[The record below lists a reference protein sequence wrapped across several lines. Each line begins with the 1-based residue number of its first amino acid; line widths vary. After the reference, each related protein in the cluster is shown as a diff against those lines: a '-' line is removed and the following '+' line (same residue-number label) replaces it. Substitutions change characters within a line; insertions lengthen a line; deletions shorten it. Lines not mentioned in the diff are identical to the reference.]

1 MPRKRRQTT
10 SRPKTAFLDCLNVG
24 GGIALLIFMAPD
36 DAPEFALVCRE
47 ARAAVARHP
56 WAVAVRGDNVA
67 AATAAR
73 PAARALTVSEAGFR
87 AFILG
92 ASPAATPVAL
102 APALGNLTSS
112 LASLTLECCV
122 APAALAAALA
132 GPLRRL
138 QVLQV
143 KGATQ
148 PPSYLSFPSSRFRR
162 SPLVLDLRWLRCA
175 RLLKLTCNIGRARD
189 ADLGRPESA
198 SDSESESASVSESE
212 SASVSEADDL
222 ATLAKSITVL
232 DVRALR
238 PLTFGDRQAAPLSR
252 VTELALEGEFAF
264 AATPAALAA
273 LTQLRT
279 LRLTNTRLAPAQA
292 DELGGARAPAGARA
306 GAAAAPEPEPC
317 FGAAHL
323 RALAL
328 TQFEARDCPGACATD
343 DWFAALAGTP
353 SVSLRIDI
361 AVTAAAFAHL
371 AGSARLHLAGLDIT
385 DAALADLR
393 SAAHLTLVG
402 CDVRAVTAAGLRAP
416 PLTHL
421 RTDDPRLYRVATG
434 ALPGTRVSLISNYD
448 PD

>member
-1 MPRKRRQTT
+1 MPRKRRQTS

-24 GGIALLIFMAPD
+24 GGIALLNFMAPD

-102 APALGNLTSS
+102 AAALGNLTSS

-162 SPLVLDLRWLRCA
+162 SPLVLDLRWLRRA

-189 ADLGRPESA
+189 ADLGRPESE
-198 SDSESESASVSESE
+198 SDSESDSDSDSE
-212 SASVSEADDL
+212 ADLPKSEADDL
-222 ATLAKSITVL
+222 ATLANSITVL
-232 DVRALR
+232 EVRALR

-292 DELGGARAPAGARA
+292 DELGGAPGAPAGARA
-306 GAAAAPEPEPC
+306 RAAAAPEPEPC

-343 DWFAALAGTP
+343 DWFAALASTP

-434 ALPGTRVSLISNYD
+434 ALPGARVSLISNYD
-448 PD
+448 SD